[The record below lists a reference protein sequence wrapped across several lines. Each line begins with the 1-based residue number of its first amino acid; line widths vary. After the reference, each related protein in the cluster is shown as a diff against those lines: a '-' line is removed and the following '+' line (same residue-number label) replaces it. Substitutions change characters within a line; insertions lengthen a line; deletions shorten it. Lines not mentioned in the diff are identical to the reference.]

1 MGLLTTDIKYE
12 SLRTV
17 FLVSTDVDFE
27 RLNRDLAAM
36 RAGLEEQFRADG
48 FDLGKI
54 RFYRSA
60 DARYVGQGYE
70 LRVDIPDG
78 PIDAAAIRRT
88 FDQFHSVHEAE
99 YGHFFAESPIEI
111 VNVRLTRRGADADHP
126 PGERQRRR
134 QPRRGPAQESP
145 YVLPALR
152 AAGTDGGGVL
162 SARTAASRASRVEGP
177 AIILQTDST
186 TVVPPGWTIVA
197 DGSGNLIMKARGAA

>member
-1 MGLLTTDIKYE
+1 MLGIPEVIVPPYPGITSAMGLLTTDIKYE

-78 PIDAAAIRRT
+78 PIDAAAIRRDLRSIP
-88 FDQFHSVHEAE
+88 FGAQGRVRSFLRRKPDRDRQCE
-99 YGHFFAESPIEI
+99 IE
-111 VNVRLTRRGADADHP
+111 RCGADADHP
-126 PGERQRRR
+126 P
-134 QPRRGPAQESP
+134 A
-145 YVLPALR
+145 
-152 AAGTDGGGVL
+152 
-162 SARTAASRASRVEGP
+162 
-177 AIILQTDST
+177 
-186 TVVPPGWTIVA
+186 
-197 DGSGNLIMKARGAA
+197 